1 MHLKELIYG
10 PQLLGLILL
19 IAGLIQQKYPPK
31 KINGLYGYRT
41 IRSKSSQRN
50 WDEGNRYSAILMV
63 RIAWILLI
71 GGLIAAVSLH
81 FVENR
86 KLKEGL
92 TFLLMTGGTM
102 AGVIIMIGK
111 TERHLEKLEEDE
123 E

>member
-1 MHLKELIYG
+1 MHLKEFIYG
-10 PQLLGLILL
+10 PQLVGVILI
-19 IAGLIQQKYPPK
+19 IAGLILKKYPPK

-41 IRSKSSQRN
+41 YRSKSSQRN

-71 GGLIAAVSLH
+71 GGLIGTVALH
-81 FVENR
+81 FVHNR
-86 KLKEGL
+86 ALKEGL

-102 AGVIIMIGK
+102 TGMIIMIVK
-111 TERHLEKLEEDE
+111 TERHLAKFEEDE